1 MEPLVKCG
9 GTSKRT
15 HKPCRK
21 PAGWRTDHPGVG
33 NCHFHGGS
41 TPIKSGRYSSIKRDT
56 LREKVEQFEADPD
69 PLNLAPEVALLRAFT
84 VDLIERFDE
93 IYGPDGALLAW
104 HESFRNPDSPAQ
116 PKPRQMPDFSAVTS
130 VVDKVGAMVDR
141 IQKHKAE
148 GSISL
153 VTLNRYVEQLGA
165 ELIAAVQETKL
176 DADSSTKLLD
186 AVERRWA
193 TVRLDAGKPGRSRSE
208 EGAAE

>member
-1 MEPLVKCG
+1 MDVCG
-9 GTSKRT
+9 AKLRRGNGRTCRNAAGKRT
-15 HKPCRK
+15 NHVG
-21 PAGWRTDHPGVG
+21 AGKCWL
-33 NCHFHGGS
+33 HGGA
-41 TPIKSGRYSSIKRDT
+41 TPIKSGRYSSIKRAT

-104 HESFRNPDSPAQ
+104 HESFRNPESPTP

-148 GSISL
+148 GSITL
-153 VTLNRYVEQLGA
+153 ATLNRYIEQLGA
-165 ELIAAVQETKL
+165 ELVSAVQETKI
-176 DADSSTKLLD
+176 DADSSSKLLD
-186 AVERRWA
+186 AVEQRWA
-193 TVRLDAGKPGRSRSE
+193 TVRLDAGKSGGQRIE
-208 EGAAE
+208 EGKG